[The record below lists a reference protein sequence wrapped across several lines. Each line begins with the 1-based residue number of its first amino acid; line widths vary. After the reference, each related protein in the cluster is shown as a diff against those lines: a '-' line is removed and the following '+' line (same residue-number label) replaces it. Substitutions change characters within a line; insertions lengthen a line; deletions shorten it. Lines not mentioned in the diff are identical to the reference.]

1 MIDNNIY
8 PNLNKILRTP
18 SMISIINNKI
28 ESKFIEE
35 DQQTIYEED
44 FNNNNNNNY
53 MGSVNSLSDINN
65 FNLSPETLLL
75 FNNYIINDDLF
86 TRKLK
91 YISLIKDVIKSPEL
105 FAKFRE
111 NIKVLHLKRVN
122 DLKLLISKLTN
133 EISLFSNKILLSN
146 EYNFNIEDI
155 NTLDELR
162 IFISSSSLILNKT
175 FKPYEF

>member
-28 ESKFIEE
+28 ESKIIEE

-44 FNNNNNNNY
+44 FNNNNNY

-91 YISLIKDVIKSPEL
+91 YISLIKDVIKSQEL

-155 NTLDELR
+155 NTLNELR
-162 IFISSSSLILNKT
+162 LFISNSSLILNKT
-175 FKPYEF
+175 YKPYEF